1 MNPSGSALPFRP
13 LNPKRFARPFRLIKD
28 RLVGNLFLTLSLLSM
43 LTVLLIGLGL
53 YLKSAPILQHS
64 SILHLLSSDEWK
76 PFKNE
81 FGFRTYIIGSLI
93 VTALAIVIALPLSL
107 FTAIFISEF
116 MPRRLKQFLIPAID
130 LLSGIPPVIYGVWG
144 VLTIVPFIAD
154 KLAPHFVEFS
164 SGYSALAG
172 GVVLAV
178 MIFPLIIS
186 ILLEVF
192 RTIPQEL
199 RDASLALGANEWET
213 TRHVVLKRS
222 GPGIL
227 AATVL
232 AVSRALGE
240 TIAVLMVCG
249 NIPAIPHSVFDA
261 VYPLPALIAN
271 NYGDM
276 LSIPQYDAAL
286 MLAAFILFVIIFLFN
301 ALSRVILYRLEK
313 RSYT

>member
-1 MNPSGSALPFRP
+1 MSRY
-13 LNPKRFARPFRLIKD
+13 RLIKD
-28 RLVGNLFLTLSLLSM
+28 RISGNLFLVFTHLSI
-43 LTVLLIGLGL
+43 LTVVLIGAGL
-53 YLKSAPILQHS
+53 YGKSVPILKQS
-64 SILHLLSSDEWK
+64 SFFHLLFSSQWK
-76 PFKNE
+76 PFKNQ
-81 FGFRTYIIGSLI
+81 FGFLTYIVGSLI
-93 VTALAIVIALPLSL
+93 VTGLAIVIALPLSL
-107 FTAIFISEF
+107 LTAIFISEY
-116 MPRRLKQFLIPAID
+116 MPRNLKRLLIPFID
-130 LLSGIPPVIYGVWG
+130 LLSGIPPVVYGVWG
-144 VLTIVPFIAD
+144 VLTIVPFIQD

-192 RTIPQEL
+192 NTVPQEL
-199 RDASLALGANEWET
+199 RDASFSLGANQWET
-213 TRHVVLKRS
+213 VSHVVLKKS
-222 GPGIL
+222 VPGIL

-249 NIPAIPHSVFDA
+249 NQALMPHSILDP

-276 LSIPQYDAAL
+276 LSIPIYDSAL
-286 MLAAFILFVIIFLFN
+286 MLAALILFVIIFLFN
-301 ALSRVILYRLEK
+301 GISRIVLYRLER
-313 RSYT
+313 RSYA

>member
-1 MNPSGSALPFRP
+1 MSPY
-13 LNPKRFARPFRLIKD
+13 RLIKD
-28 RLVGNLFLTLSLLSM
+28 RISANLFFALCLLSI
-43 LTVLLIGLGL
+43 LTVVLIGLGL
-53 YLKSAPILQHS
+53 YGKSIPILKQS
-64 SILHLLSSDEWK
+64 SVFHLLFSSEWK
-76 PFKNE
+76 PFKNQ
-81 FGFRTYIIGSLI
+81 FGFLTYIVGSLV

-107 FTAIFISEF
+107 LTAIFISEY
-116 MPRRLKQFLIPAID
+116 MPRRMKQVLIPFID

-144 VLTIVPFIAD
+144 VLTIVPFIQD

-172 GVVLAV
+172 GVVLSV

-192 RTIPQEL
+192 NSIPQEL
-199 RDASLALGANEWET
+199 RDASLSLGANQWET
-213 TRHVVLKRS
+213 IRHVVLRKS
-222 GPGIL
+222 VPGIL

-249 NIPAIPHSVFDA
+249 NQARIPHSLLDP

-276 LSIPQYDAAL
+276 LSIPLYDSAL
-286 MLAAFILFVIIFLFN
+286 MLAALILFVIIFLFN
-301 ALSRVILYRLEK
+301 GLSRIILYRLER
-313 RSYT
+313 RSCL

>member
-1 MNPSGSALPFRP
+1 MSPY
-13 LNPKRFARPFRLIKD
+13 RLIKD
-28 RLVGNLFLTLSLLSM
+28 RISANLFLALCLLSI
-43 LTVLLIGLGL
+43 LTVVLIGVGL
-53 YLKSAPILQHS
+53 YGKSIPILKQS
-64 SILHLLSSDEWK
+64 SVFHLLFSSKWK
-76 PFKNE
+76 PFKNQ
-81 FGFRTYIIGSLI
+81 FGFLTYIVGSLV

-107 FTAIFISEF
+107 LTAIFISEY
-116 MPRRLKQFLIPAID
+116 MPRRMKQVLIPFID

-144 VLTIVPFIAD
+144 VLTIVPFIQD

-172 GVVLAV
+172 GVVLSV

-192 RTIPQEL
+192 NSIPQEL
-199 RDASLALGANEWET
+199 RDASLSLGANQWET
-213 TRHVVLKRS
+213 IRHVVLRKS
-222 GPGIL
+222 VPGIL

-249 NIPAIPHSVFDA
+249 NQARIPHSLLDP

-276 LSIPQYDAAL
+276 LSIPLYDSAL
-286 MLAAFILFVIIFLFN
+286 MLAALILFVIIFLFN
-301 ALSRVILYRLEK
+301 GLSRIILYRLER
-313 RSYT
+313 RSYL

>member
-1 MNPSGSALPFRP
+1 MSPY
-13 LNPKRFARPFRLIKD
+13 RLIKD
-28 RLVGNLFLTLSLLSM
+28 RISANLFLALCLLSI
-43 LTVLLIGLGL
+43 LTVVLIGVGL
-53 YLKSAPILQHS
+53 YGKSVPILKQS
-64 SILHLLSSDEWK
+64 SVFHLLFSSEWK
-76 PFKNE
+76 PFKNQ
-81 FGFRTYIIGSLI
+81 FGFLTYIVGSLV

-107 FTAIFISEF
+107 LTAIFISEY
-116 MPRRLKQFLIPAID
+116 MPRRMKQVLIPFID

-144 VLTIVPFIAD
+144 VLTIVPIIQE

-172 GVVLAV
+172 GVVLSV

-192 RTIPQEL
+192 NSIPQEL
-199 RDASLALGANEWET
+199 RDASLSLGANQWET
-213 TRHVVLKRS
+213 IRHVVLRKS
-222 GPGIL
+222 VPGIL

-249 NIPAIPHSVFDA
+249 NQARIPHSLLDP

-276 LSIPQYDAAL
+276 LSIPLYDSAL
-286 MLAAFILFVIIFLFN
+286 MLAALILFVIIFLFN
-301 ALSRVILYRLEK
+301 GLSRIILYRLER
-313 RSYT
+313 RSYL

>member
-1 MNPSGSALPFRP
+1 M
-13 LNPKRFARPFRLIKD
+13 
-28 RLVGNLFLTLSLLSM
+28 
-43 LTVLLIGLGL
+43 
-53 YLKSAPILQHS
+53 
-64 SILHLLSSDEWK
+64 
-76 PFKNE
+76 
-81 FGFRTYIIGSLI
+81 
-93 VTALAIVIALPLSL
+93 
-107 FTAIFISEF
+107 
-116 MPRRLKQFLIPAID
+116 KQVLIPFID

-144 VLTIVPFIAD
+144 VLTIVPFIQD

-172 GVVLAV
+172 GVVLSV

-192 RTIPQEL
+192 NSIPQEL
-199 RDASLALGANEWET
+199 RDASLSLGANQWET
-213 TRHVVLKRS
+213 IRHVVLRKS
-222 GPGIL
+222 VPGIL

-249 NIPAIPHSVFDA
+249 NQARIPHSLLDP

-276 LSIPQYDAAL
+276 LSIPLYDSAL
-286 MLAAFILFVIIFLFN
+286 MLAALILFVIIFLFN
-301 ALSRVILYRLEK
+301 GLSRIILFRLER
-313 RSYT
+313 RSYL

>member
-1 MNPSGSALPFRP
+1 MSPY
-13 LNPKRFARPFRLIKD
+13 RLIKD
-28 RLVGNLFLTLSLLSM
+28 RISGNLFFALCLLSI
-43 LTVLLIGLGL
+43 LTVVLIGVGL
-53 YLKSAPILQHS
+53 YGKSVPILKQS
-64 SILHLLSSDEWK
+64 SVFHLLFSSEWK
-76 PFKNE
+76 PFKNQ
-81 FGFRTYIIGSLI
+81 FGFFTYIVGSLV

-107 FTAIFISEF
+107 LTAIFISEY
-116 MPRRLKQFLIPAID
+116 MPRRMKQVLIPFID

-144 VLTIVPFIAD
+144 VLTIVPFIQD
-154 KLAPHFVEFS
+154 NVAPHFVEFS

-172 GVVLAV
+172 GVVLSV

-192 RTIPQEL
+192 NTIPQEL
-199 RDASLALGANEWET
+199 RDASLSLGANQWET
-213 TRHVVLKRS
+213 IRHVVLRKS
-222 GPGIL
+222 VPGIL

-249 NIPAIPHSVFDA
+249 NQARIPHSLLDP

-276 LSIPQYDAAL
+276 LSIPLYDSAL
-286 MLAAFILFVIIFLFN
+286 MLAALILFVIIFLFN
-301 ALSRVILYRLEK
+301 GVSRIILYRLER
-313 RSYT
+313 RSYL

>member
-1 MNPSGSALPFRP
+1 MKKIRM
-13 LNPKRFARPFRLIKD
+13 IKD
-28 RLVGNLFLTLSLLSM
+28 RLSGNLFLGLSLSAL
-43 LTVLLIGLGL
+43 LIVLLIGLGL
-53 YLKSAPILQHS
+53 YLKSRPILEHS
-64 SILHLLSSDEWK
+64 SILHLLVSDKWK

-81 FGFRTYIIGSLI
+81 FGFRTYIIGSLV
-93 VTALAIVIALPLSL
+93 VTAIAILIALPLSL
-107 FTAIFISEF
+107 FTAIFISEY
-116 MPRRLKQFLIPAID
+116 MSPRLRRALVPAID

-172 GVVLAV
+172 GLVLAV

-199 RDASLALGANEWET
+199 RDASLSLGANDWET

-222 GPGIL
+222 GSGIM

-249 NIPAIPHSVFDA
+249 NIPALPHSVFDA

-301 ALSRVILYRLEK
+301 ALSRVILHRLEK
-313 RSYT
+313 RSFA

>member
-1 MNPSGSALPFRP
+1 MSPY
-13 LNPKRFARPFRLIKD
+13 RLIKD
-28 RLVGNLFLTLSLLSM
+28 RISANLFLALCLLSI
-43 LTVLLIGLGL
+43 LTVVLIGVGL
-53 YLKSAPILQHS
+53 YGKSVPILKQS
-64 SILHLLSSDEWK
+64 SVFHLLFSSEWK
-76 PFKNE
+76 PFKNQ
-81 FGFRTYIIGSLI
+81 FGFLTYIVGSLV

-107 FTAIFISEF
+107 LTAIFISEY
-116 MPRRLKQFLIPAID
+116 MPRRMKQVLIPFID

-144 VLTIVPFIAD
+144 VLTIVPFIQD

-172 GVVLAV
+172 GVVLSV

-192 RTIPQEL
+192 NSIPQEL
-199 RDASLALGANEWET
+199 RDASLSLGANQWET
-213 TRHVVLKRS
+213 IRHVVLRKS
-222 GPGIL
+222 VPGIL

-249 NIPAIPHSVFDA
+249 NQARIPHSLLDP

-276 LSIPQYDAAL
+276 LSIPLYDSAL
-286 MLAAFILFVIIFLFN
+286 MLAALILFVIIFLFN
-301 ALSRVILYRLEK
+301 GLSRIILYRLER
-313 RSYT
+313 RSYL

>member
-1 MNPSGSALPFRP
+1 MNR
-13 LNPKRFARPFRLIKD
+13 FRLIKD
-28 RLVGNLFLTLSLLSM
+28 RLSGKLFLTLSLFSM
-43 LTVLLIGLGL
+43 LTVLLIGVGL
-53 YLKSAPILQHS
+53 YFKASPILEHS
-64 SILHLLSSDEWK
+64 SIAHLLWSDEWK

-81 FGFRTYIIGSLI
+81 FGFRTYIVGSLV
-93 VTALAIVIALPLSL
+93 VTAIAILIALPLAL
-107 FTAIFISEF
+107 MTAIFISEY
-116 MPRRLKQFLIPAID
+116 MPHRLKQFLIPAID

-172 GVVLAV
+172 GIVLAV

-199 RDASLALGANEWET
+199 RDASLSLGANDWET
-213 TRHVVLKRS
+213 TRHVVLRRS
-222 GPGIL
+222 GAGIL

-232 AVSRALGE
+232 AISRALGE

-301 ALSRVILYRLEK
+301 GLSRVILYRLEK

>member
-1 MNPSGSALPFRP
+1 MNQPQPI
-13 LNPKRFARPFRLIKD
+13 RPFRLFKD
-28 RLVGNLFLTLSLLSM
+28 RLSGNVFFTFSLFAM
-43 LTVLLIGLGL
+43 LTVLLIGIGL
-53 YLKSAPILQHS
+53 YIKSTPILEHS
-64 SILHLLSSDEWK
+64 SIFHLLGSDEWK
-76 PFKNE
+76 PFKNQ
-81 FGFRTYIIGSLI
+81 FGFRTYIVGSLV
-93 VTALAIVIALPLSL
+93 VTAIAILIALPLSL
-107 FTAIFISEF
+107 MTAIYISEF
-116 MPRRLKQFLIPAID
+116 MPLRLKQLLIPAID

-144 VLTIVPFIAD
+144 VLTIVPLIAD

-199 RDASLALGANEWET
+199 RDASLSLGANEWET

-222 GPGIL
+222 VPGIL

-301 ALSRVILYRLEK
+301 GLSRLILYRLEK

>member
-1 MNPSGSALPFRP
+1 MSPY
-13 LNPKRFARPFRLIKD
+13 RLIKD
-28 RLVGNLFLTLSLLSM
+28 RISANLFLALCLLSI
-43 LTVLLIGLGL
+43 LTVVLIGVGL
-53 YLKSAPILQHS
+53 YGKSVPILKQS
-64 SILHLLSSDEWK
+64 SVFHLLFSSEWK
-76 PFKNE
+76 PFKNQ
-81 FGFRTYIIGSLI
+81 FGFLTYIVGSLV

-107 FTAIFISEF
+107 LTAIFISEY
-116 MPRRLKQFLIPAID
+116 MPRRMKQLLIPFID

-144 VLTIVPFIAD
+144 VLTIVPFIQD

-172 GVVLAV
+172 GVVLSV

-192 RTIPQEL
+192 NSIPQEL
-199 RDASLALGANEWET
+199 RDASLSLGANQWET
-213 TRHVVLKRS
+213 IRHVVLRKS
-222 GPGIL
+222 VPGIL

-249 NIPAIPHSVFDA
+249 NQARIPHSLLDP

-276 LSIPQYDAAL
+276 LSIPLYDSAL
-286 MLAAFILFVIIFLFN
+286 MLAALILFVIIFLFN
-301 ALSRVILYRLEK
+301 GLSRIILYRLER
-313 RSYT
+313 RSYL

>member
-1 MNPSGSALPFRP
+1 LSGNF
-13 LNPKRFARPFRLIKD
+13 
-28 RLVGNLFLTLSLLSM
+28 FLTISLCSM

-53 YLKSAPILQHS
+53 YLKSRPILEHS
-64 SILHLLSSDEWK
+64 SILHLLSSDDWK
-76 PFKNE
+76 PFKNR
-81 FGFRTYIIGSLI
+81 FGFRTYIVGSLV
-93 VTALAIVIALPLSL
+93 VTAIAIVIALPLSL
-107 FTAIFISEF
+107 FTAIFLSEYI
-116 MPRRLKQFLIPAID
+116 PRRLKQALVPAID

-164 SGYSALAG
+164 SGYCALAG
-172 GVVLAV
+172 GLVLAV
-178 MIFPLIIS
+178 MITPLIIS

-199 RDASLALGANEWET
+199 RDASLSLGANNWET
-213 TRHVVLKRS
+213 TRHVVLKKS
-222 GPGIL
+222 VPGIL

-249 NIPAIPHSVFDA
+249 NLPAIPHSLFYA

-286 MLAAFILFVIIFLFN
+286 MLAALILFVIIFLFN
-301 ALSRVILYRLEK
+301 GLSRVMLHRLEK
-313 RSYT
+313 QRFA

>member
-1 MNPSGSALPFRP
+1 MNLSRPSRQ
-13 LNPKRFARPFRLIKD
+13 FRLIKD
-28 RLVGNLFLTLSLLSM
+28 RLSGNLFFVLSLFSI
-43 LTVLLIGLGL
+43 LTVLLIGMGL
-53 YLKSAPILQHS
+53 YLKSTPILEHS
-64 SILHLLSSDEWK
+64 SILHLLWSDQWK
-76 PFKNE
+76 PFKDQ

-93 VTALAIVIALPLSL
+93 VTAIAILIALPLSVL
-107 FTAIFISEF
+107 TAVFISEY
-116 MPRRLKQFLIPAID
+116 MPHRLKQLLIPAID

-199 RDASLALGANEWET
+199 RDASLSLGANDWET

-222 GPGIL
+222 APGIL

-232 AVSRALGE
+232 AISRALGE

-249 NIPAIPHSVFDA
+249 NMPAIPHSVFDA

-301 ALSRVILYRLEK
+301 GLSRIILHRLEK

>member
-1 MNPSGSALPFRP
+1 MSPY
-13 LNPKRFARPFRLIKD
+13 RLIKD
-28 RLVGNLFLTLSLLSM
+28 RISANLFLALCLLSI
-43 LTVLLIGLGL
+43 LTVVLIGVGL
-53 YLKSAPILQHS
+53 YGKSVPILKQS
-64 SILHLLSSDEWK
+64 SVFHLLFSSEWK
-76 PFKNE
+76 PFKNQ
-81 FGFRTYIIGSLI
+81 FGFLTYIVGSLV

-107 FTAIFISEF
+107 LTAIFISEY
-116 MPRRLKQFLIPAID
+116 MPRRMKQVLIPFID

-144 VLTIVPFIAD
+144 VLTIVPFIQD

-172 GVVLAV
+172 GVVLSV

-192 RTIPQEL
+192 NSIPQEL
-199 RDASLALGANEWET
+199 RDASLSLGANQWET
-213 TRHVVLKRS
+213 IRYVVLRKS
-222 GPGIL
+222 VPGIL

-249 NIPAIPHSVFDA
+249 NQARIPHSLLDP

-276 LSIPQYDAAL
+276 LSIPLYDSAL
-286 MLAAFILFVIIFLFN
+286 MLAALILFVIIFLFN
-301 ALSRVILYRLEK
+301 GLSRIILYRLER
-313 RSYT
+313 RSYL

>member
-1 MNPSGSALPFRP
+1 MSPY
-13 LNPKRFARPFRLIKD
+13 RLIKD
-28 RLVGNLFLTLSLLSM
+28 RISANLFLALCLLSI
-43 LTVLLIGLGL
+43 LTVVLIGVGL
-53 YLKSAPILQHS
+53 YGKSVPILKQS
-64 SILHLLSSDEWK
+64 SVFHLLFSSEWK
-76 PFKNE
+76 PFKNQ
-81 FGFRTYIIGSLI
+81 FGFLTYIVGSLV

-107 FTAIFISEF
+107 LTAIFISEYL
-116 MPRRLKQFLIPAID
+116 PRRMKQVLIPFID

-144 VLTIVPFIAD
+144 VLTIVPFIQD

-172 GVVLAV
+172 GVVLSV

-192 RTIPQEL
+192 NSIPQEL
-199 RDASLALGANEWET
+199 RDASLSLGANQWET
-213 TRHVVLKRS
+213 IRHVVLRKS
-222 GPGIL
+222 VPGIL

-249 NIPAIPHSVFDA
+249 NQARIPHSLLDP

-276 LSIPQYDAAL
+276 LSIPLYDSAL
-286 MLAAFILFVIIFLFN
+286 MLAALILFVIIFLFN
-301 ALSRVILYRLEK
+301 GLSRIILYRLER
-313 RSYT
+313 RSYL